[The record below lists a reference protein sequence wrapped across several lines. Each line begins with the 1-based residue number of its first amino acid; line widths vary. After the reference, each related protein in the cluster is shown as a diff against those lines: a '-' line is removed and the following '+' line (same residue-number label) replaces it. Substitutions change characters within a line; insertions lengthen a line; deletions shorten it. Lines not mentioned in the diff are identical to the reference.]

1 MVARKYGWW
10 GQFRHWQ
17 VFAVVLFTLLLAAC
31 VAPSSGGQGANTQ
44 AATGETSI
52 KLMCWE
58 GALGT
63 QDLVKND
70 LIPSFEKANPGIKLD
85 YEVLPW
91 EQYWTK
97 IATLAASGTM
107 PDIYCN
113 SVAYIWDHAN
123 KNISADLQSLFDR
136 DLKPDDYFMDL
147 TDVERYPDTKGDLYG
162 FPFRWVDGALFYN
175 KNLFDEAGVSYPDEN
190 WTYDDVLSAA
200 QKLTKD
206 TDGDGEPDQWG
217 LVATTDHIM
226 LDSIIKSNGG
236 QVVDDSYS
244 KCMLTEPTALAAIQ
258 WVTDLVQVH
267 KVSPSP
273 TVVQG
278 FAQGIFPSGKV
289 AMEITGS
296 YQTVLYKDIKEFAWD
311 VSWQPKGTEGR
322 VVYGGPD
329 SLSISKN
336 TQHLDAAWSFL
347 KFMISPEIQQ
357 RGDLIGL
364 GSMPILKDAAFS
376 DAWLKAA
383 GQPANAK
390 VFADSG
396 DFVKGADF
404 GSQWIEWRATIMNN
418 ELNQALLG
426 QRSAEESAVAACK
439 AIDEVLAKIDKPQ

>member
-1 MVARKYGWW
+1 M
-10 GQFRHWQ
+10 
-17 VFAVVLFTLLLAAC
+17 LLAAC
-31 VAPSSGGQGANTQ
+31 VASAPGGQGSASSGG
-44 AATGETSI
+44 ATTI

-63 QDLVKND
+63 KDLVTND
-70 LIPSFEKANPGIKLD
+70 LIPGFEKANPGIKVE

-91 EQYWTK
+91 DQFWTK

-123 KNISADLQSLFDR
+123 KNISADIQSLFDR
-136 DLKPDDYFMDL
+136 DLKPDDYFMQL
-147 TDVERYPDTKGDLYG
+147 TDVERYPDNKGDLYG

-175 KNLFDEAGVSYPDEN
+175 KDLFDAAGLKYPDDS
-190 WTYDDVLSAA
+190 WTYDDVLAAA

-206 TDGDGEPDQWG
+206 TDGDGQPDQWG
-217 LVATTDHIM
+217 LVAGMDHIM

-258 WVTDLVQVH
+258 WVTDLVQKE

-273 TVVQG
+273 TVAQG

-289 AMEITGS
+289 AMQINGS
-296 YQTVLYKDIKEFAWD
+296 YQTAPYKDITAFKWD
-311 VSWQPKGTEGR
+311 VSWQPKGTQGR

-336 TQHLDAAWSFL
+336 TKNLDAAWA
-347 KFMISPEIQQ
+347 FMKYMVNPDIQK

-364 GSMPILKDAAFS
+364 GSIPILKSAAFS
-376 DAWLKAA
+376 DDWLKAA
-383 GQPANAK
+383 GQPEHAK

-426 QRSAEESAVAACK
+426 QRSADDSAAAACK
-439 AIDEVLAKIDKPQ
+439 AIDDVLVKIDKPKK